1 MEIVPTLLSFL
12 VLVFLCA
19 VFIFRIRIYF
29 SFGFQCKW
37 VCGFW
42 FIPDSSR
49 PAGLANKSL
58 LNLVNNMRL
67 VLVRLLLLELVAAS
81 CTLPTC
87 SITR

>member
-37 VCGFW
+37 VCGF
-42 FIPDSSR
+42 
-49 PAGLANKSL
+49 
-58 LNLVNNMRL
+58 
-67 VLVRLLLLELVAAS
+67 
-81 CTLPTC
+81 
-87 SITR
+87 